1 MINYKLKT
9 PFGEN
14 LPEIPLDR
22 HPRPQLRRDIWQNL
36 NGEWDFAI
44 YKAGEL
50 FGGYKNKIIVPFS
63 PESVLSGVQQTVLPQ
78 DMAYYRRTFEFQ
90 RVRDVVLLHFGA
102 VDYRCVVYLNGTLVG
117 KHRGGYFPFS
127 FNISDVVKDGE
138 NVLEVKVVDPSDTGV
153 QAFGKQKLRRGGI
166 WYTAQS
172 GIWQT
177 VWIEQTVSNLV
188 RGIRFT
194 PDIDHSTITVE
205 LDYNEKKEGF
215 MFYIK
220 TEIGELRVS
229 SPGPKLV
236 LDLSGMLRLWSP
248 EEPFLYRAKVVTVS
262 GDSFDTYFA
271 MRKISVEKVGK
282 FTRIMLNN
290 KPYFQKGLLDQGY
303 WCDGLY
309 TAPSDEAMIYD
320 IKTMKSMG
328 FNMLRKHIKIE
339 PLRWYYHCDRLGM
352 LVWQDVV
359 SGGVIRDN
367 GIRRE
372 YPGYEKLT
380 GKKKIKKIPTD
391 TEKNY
396 TLLGRENAMGRK
408 EYNRDLVDT
417 VQLLYNNPCIV
428 MWVPFNESW
437 GQFDSA
443 KATETVLSMDNTR
456 LVDSASGWFD
466 QGCGSVNS
474 LHNYRKKPWYPRY
487 GGKKDKRAIVLSE
500 CGGLTYSPGAE
511 HVFDTVKK
519 CGYRGFKDAD
529 SCTKALVALQKRFK
543 KAIKKNGLCA
553 YVYTQVSDVEEEL
566 NGLLSYDRKVVK
578 VDANKIKEANDKLF
592 IE

>member
-194 PDIDHSTITVE
+194 PDVDKSTITVE

-359 SGGVIRDN
+359 SGGVIKDN

-380 GKKKIKKIPTD
+380 GQKKIGKIPTD

-396 TLLGRENAMGRK
+396 TLLGRENASGRK

-417 VQLLYNNPCIV
+417 VQLLYNNPCVV

-443 KATETVLSMDNTR
+443 KATETVLSMDKTR

-487 GGKKDKRAIVLSE
+487 GGNKDKRALVLSE

-511 HVFDTVKK
+511 HVYDTVKK

-578 VDANKIKEANDKLF
+578 VDANKIKEANDKLI

>member
-1 MINYKLKT
+1 MINNNLIT
-9 PFGEN
+9 PFGTD
-14 LPEIPLDR
+14 LPKIPLDR
-22 HPRPQLRRDIWQNL
+22 YPRPQLRRDIWQNL

-44 YKAGEL
+44 YKQGEL

-63 PESVLSGVQQTVLPQ
+63 PESALSGVQQTVTPQ
-78 DMAYYRRTFEFQ
+78 DMAYYRRTFTFQ

-127 FNISDVVKDGE
+127 FTLSDVVQDGE

-153 QAFGKQKLRRGGI
+153 QAYGKQKLKRGGI

-177 VWIEQTVSNLV
+177 VWIEQTISNLV
-188 RGIRFT
+188 KGIRFT
-194 PDIDHSTITVE
+194 PDIDKATITVE

-215 MFYIK
+215 MFYIC
-220 TEIGELRVS
+220 TEIGELRFS

-236 LDLSGMLRLWSP
+236 LDMSKMMRLWSP
-248 EEPFLYRAKVVTVS
+248 ESPYLYHAKVVTVS
-262 GDSFDTYFA
+262 GDSFSTYFA

-282 FTRIMLNN
+282 FSRILLNN
-290 KPYFQKGLLDQGY
+290 QPYFQKGLLDQGY
-303 WCDGLY
+303 WSDGLY

-320 IKTMKSMG
+320 IRTMKEMG

-359 SGGVIRDN
+359 SGGVITDN
-367 GIRRE
+367 GVRRE
-372 YPGYEKLT
+372 YPCYEKIT
-380 GKKKIKKIPTD
+380 GRKKIKKIPSD
-391 TEKNY
+391 GPEHY
-396 TLLGRENAMGRK
+396 ALLGRENMAGRRG
-408 EYNRDLVDT
+408 YQRDLVDT
-417 VQLLYNNPCIV
+417 VNLLYNQPCVV
-428 MWVPFNESW
+428 MWVTFNESW

-443 KATETVLSMDNTR
+443 QAVDTVMSMDKTR
-456 LVDSASGWFD
+456 LVDATSGWFD
-466 QGCGSVNS
+466 QGVGSVNS
-474 LHNYRKKPWYPRY
+474 LHNYRKKPWYPKY
-487 GGKKDKRAIVLSE
+487 GKNDKRPIVLSE
-500 CGGLTYSPGAE
+500 CGGLTYSPGRE
-511 HVFDTVKK
+511 HVFDSEKV

-529 SCTKALVALQKRFK
+529 SCTKALVALQGNIK
-543 KAIKKNGLCA
+543 KAIKKKGLCA

-578 VDANKIKEANDKLF
+578 VNGKDIKEANDNLI

>member
-1 MINYKLKT
+1 
-9 PFGEN
+9 
-14 LPEIPLDR
+14 
-22 HPRPQLRRDIWQNL
+22 
-36 NGEWDFAI
+36 
-44 YKAGEL
+44 
-50 FGGYKNKIIVPFS
+50 
-63 PESVLSGVQQTVLPQ
+63 
-78 DMAYYRRTFEFQ
+78 
-90 RVRDVVLLHFGA
+90 
-102 VDYRCVVYLNGTLVG
+102 
-117 KHRGGYFPFS
+117 
-127 FNISDVVKDGE
+127 
-138 NVLEVKVVDPSDTGV
+138 
-153 QAFGKQKLRRGGI
+153 
-166 WYTAQS
+166 
-172 GIWQT
+172 
-177 VWIEQTVSNLV
+177 
-188 RGIRFT
+188 IRFT
-194 PDIDHSTITVE
+194 PDIDKSTITVE

-229 SPGPKLV
+229 SPGPKLT
-236 LDLSGMLRLWSP
+236 LDLTGMLRLWSP
-248 EEPFLYRAKVVTVS
+248 EEPFLYHAKVVTVS

-271 MRKISVEKVGK
+271 MRKISVGKVGK

-320 IKTMKSMG
+320 IKTMKDMG

-359 SGGVIRDN
+359 SGGVIADN

-380 GKKKIKKIPTD
+380 GKKKIKKIPSD

-396 TLLGRENAMGRK
+396 TLLGRENPSGRK

-417 VQLLYNNPCIV
+417 VQLLYNNPCVI

-443 KATETVLSMDNTR
+443 KATETVLSMDQTR

-487 GGKKDKRAIVLSE
+487 GGNKDKRALVLSE

-511 HVFDTVKK
+511 HVFDTLKR

-529 SCTKALVALQKRFK
+529 SCTKALVALQKRLG

-578 VDANKIKEANDKLF
+578 VDANKIKEANDKLI